1 MLTTILVIVGVGA
14 VVYFGYQ
21 KFGAKKTTKTTT
33 TTKKRTTSGGG
44 SRTTANV
51 GDMPK
56 AAKPKK

>member
-21 KFGAKKTTKTTT
+21 KFGSKKTTTT

>member
-21 KFGAKKTTKTTT
+21 KFGSKNTTTT
-33 TTKKRTTSGGG
+33 TTKAVTGSGR
-44 SRTTANV
+44 SRAASGVTAE
-51 GDMPK
+51 PK

>member
-21 KFGAKKTTKTTT
+21 KFGSKNTTTT
-33 TTKKRTTSGGG
+33 TTKKSVTGSGR
-44 SRTTANV
+44 SRTTTTV

-56 AAKPKK
+56 EAKPKK

>member
-21 KFGAKKTTKTTT
+21 KFGAKKTTTT

-44 SRTTANV
+44 SRTTTNV
-51 GDMPK
+51 GDKPRE
-56 AAKPKK
+56 AKPKK